1 MAFSYPLGYQKLG
14 HSPYLTVT
22 RNLVDMAGY
31 LPFFAT
37 LRVTTQEAEAFGAF
51 NLVPT
56 TTHGPDSLQVFAPV
70 DKDDSNHDKGVDE
83 PFFTVDFLTVKPG
96 RAAS

>member
-1 MAFSYPLGYQKLG
+1 M
-14 HSPYLTVT
+14 TVT
-22 RNLVDMAGY
+22 LNLVDMAGY

-56 TTHGPDSLQVFAPV
+56 TTHGPDSLHVFFPV
-70 DKDDSNHDKGVDE
+70 DNDEISHDKGVVE
-83 PFFTVDFLTVKPG
+83 AFFTIDFLTVKPG